1 MSKKKLSG
9 KALVIQITREETRI
23 ALMRLGQAN
32 PEIQASIILPTP
44 AGAMEDGEVRN
55 LTALKDIL
63 CPALEDPVFRRV
75 RRAVFV
81 LCSSRVISETARLPA
96 MKKGK
101 RLEQILQAN
110 MDEYFPTVQTEEY
123 LLTWEHAGYRVDGA
137 LRESVVQLWAVPRA
151 MVSRY
156 YELAAGLGL
165 TVASIDY
172 CGNAAAAA
180 VSATFA
186 AAARAVK
193 APKAPK
199 PSKAGKKIGKKK
211 RSGDDEAAVAVMEPP
226 AEELAPAAA
235 ESPVLYLHIDDD
247 SIITTFVSGG
257 QVKLQRLVQ
266 RGFSLENDLGETA
279 ISLEYFNALPDT
291 PAPVGRAV
299 LSGSAVG
306 EAEEWNLRDLLGIP
320 TQTLDCLPDP
330 SWALVLGASRT
341 KLDFGIPELSRD
353 GSETKLWQFVLVFA
367 GGAALMGVV
376 LLYMTST
383 LTWSTELSGLRN
395 SQSQLMVL
403 AQQNSGAAQAYNEYS
418 GIYDAYAGD
427 WETVYGSLRTYN
439 DNLEL
444 LLTELEGKLPTSAT
458 VTTFNMTDQSISAQ
472 VAFQDKEDV
481 AYFIQSLRE
490 MRYANLDGISSLSI
504 GPYYTKEALQAQQAQ
519 QQQSSDSAAA
529 LAGLLTSGAL
539 SGSSSGLDASR
550 LASLLAL
557 TGMGESAPTKGGD
570 PVQELMEAPPTKGS
584 NEDML
589 SYLLQMAGGSGL
601 NKDDL
606 TMDKVLPLLVKANG
620 GEPLSM
626 DDIRRYSAMMDAVQ
640 SGNYDQINAKDL
652 ADVLSALDD
661 NRDYS
666 ESDIQMLLN
675 LLNAANG
682 GSSNNGGSSSG
693 GGSGTNGSYTKDDV
707 KDMAEAAGGKDL
719 TDEELKDLMDALNG
733 SSSKSTVLK
742 QLLESQNITVKQ
754 LRLNLQN
761 LNKTQ
766 LNTLQSNYAST
777 KDATRY
783 DTEDLEDFIDD
794 ASREERADAIESLL
808 HNDASKMK
816 DDPAAMYRFFLLLRE
831 DKERSTR
838 KQLLYGQIEDDI
850 LENPDMHRML
860 YASDQKM
867 LDKQLDGLITILTK
881 NKTNLEATEALI
893 MSDSK
898 LAAKYA
904 AHLAKELGK
913 IKTVDTSVDME
924 AILDDLGSGA
934 ILNKSASVQDAVLA
948 LLPDST
954 RALYLAAASNNGSSG
969 TGNGN
974 TGNGNTGNGS
984 DPFGGLNIGDIFGQ
998 GQQQTIP
1005 AELRYYITVSM
1016 SYDESLI
1023 QAELA
1028 RKGLDYGAKVS
1039 KLEVSR

>member
-1 MSKKKLSG
+1 
-9 KALVIQITREETRI
+9 
-23 ALMRLGQAN
+23 
-32 PEIQASIILPTP
+32 
-44 AGAMEDGEVRN
+44 
-55 LTALKDIL
+55 
-63 CPALEDPVFRRV
+63 
-75 RRAVFV
+75 
-81 LCSSRVISETARLPA
+81 
-96 MKKGK
+96 
-101 RLEQILQAN
+101 
-110 MDEYFPTVQTEEY
+110 
-123 LLTWEHAGYRVDGA
+123 
-137 LRESVVQLWAVPRA
+137 
-151 MVSRY
+151 
-156 YELAAGLGL
+156 
-165 TVASIDY
+165 
-172 CGNAAAAA
+172 
-180 VSATFA
+180 
-186 AAARAVK
+186 
-193 APKAPK
+193 
-199 PSKAGKKIGKKK
+199 
-211 RSGDDEAAVAVMEPP
+211 
-226 AEELAPAAA
+226 
-235 ESPVLYLHIDDD
+235 
-247 SIITTFVSGG
+247 
-257 QVKLQRLVQ
+257 
-266 RGFSLENDLGETA
+266 
-279 ISLEYFNALPDT
+279 
-291 PAPVGRAV
+291 
-299 LSGSAVG
+299 
-306 EAEEWNLRDLLGIP
+306 
-320 TQTLDCLPDP
+320 
-330 SWALVLGASRT
+330 
-341 KLDFGIPELSRD
+341 
-353 GSETKLWQFVLVFA
+353 
-367 GGAALMGVV
+367 
-376 LLYMTST
+376 
-383 LTWSTELSGLRN
+383 
-395 SQSQLMVL
+395 
-403 AQQNSGAAQAYNEYS
+403 
-418 GIYDAYAGD
+418 
-427 WETVYGSLRTYN
+427 
-439 DNLEL
+439 
-444 LLTELEGKLPTSAT
+444 
-458 VTTFNMTDQSISAQ
+458 MTDQSISAQ

-529 LAGLLTSGAL
+529 LAGLLASGAL

-969 TGNGN
+969 TGTGN